1 MGNTKMKRK
10 DLQRFVELKK
20 VLEKEVENE
29 EDNMGFFAEYLT
41 DDLAYK

>member
-1 MGNTKMKRK
+1 MNRK

-20 VLEKEVENE
+20 LLEKEKEVEHE
-29 EDNMGFFAEYLT
+29 EVGFFAEYLT